1 MALFFQPLIYFAALV
16 WVVCFVAYGFYV
28 LFQRSPAPVAQRIA
42 GLFASILVGGA
53 GAGLMIGGLYLFTEL
68 F

>member
-1 MALFFQPLIYFAALV
+1 MALMFQPLVYFAAAI
-16 WVVCFVAYGFYV
+16 WVIGFFAYGLYV
-28 LFQRSPAPVAQRIA
+28 LFQRSPTPFTQRII

-53 GAGLMIGGLYLFTEL
+53 GASVLIGGLYLFTEL